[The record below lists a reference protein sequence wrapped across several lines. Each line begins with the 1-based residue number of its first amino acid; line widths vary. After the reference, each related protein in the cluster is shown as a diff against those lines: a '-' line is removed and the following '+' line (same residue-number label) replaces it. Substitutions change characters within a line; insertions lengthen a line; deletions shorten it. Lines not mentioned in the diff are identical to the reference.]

1 MSINRTFGRYFILAR
16 SENDA
21 DMYDYIVVGSG
32 SAGSLVAS
40 RLSED
45 STAKVLVVE
54 AGGSDRGFWLRLPVG
69 YFKSIY
75 NERFSHLYKSE
86 PGEGVAGRQI
96 DCPRGRVVGGSSS
109 INGLIFIRG
118 QQEDYDDWE
127 ASGAEGWNYNQV
139 LPYFRKFEK
148 YEGKPS
154 QYRGALGELSVSD
167 LRNQNDAC
175 DDWMKAAMGLG
186 LPANE
191 DFNGESTF
199 GIGAYQLTL
208 NGRWRESAATAF
220 LTPALDRSN
229 LTLSTRAQVTRLIIE
244 KCKAVGVE
252 YLQGGQVKRAYAS
265 SEVILCGGAVQTP
278 QLLQLS
284 GIGPADLLMSLGITP
299 VMDAPEVG
307 ENLQDHLQMRTI
319 VELADT
325 RSSLNDHVRNP
336 LRLAK
341 MGLDWLLHS
350 KGPLTV
356 GAGQVGGAVCS
367 KYAQNGRPDLQLF
380 VMPLSVDK
388 PGTPLHRY
396 SGFTTSFWQ
405 CHPQSRGSIRI
416 RSTNPNDDPAIQ
428 PNYLSA
434 KHDCDVMIEGL
445 KLVRDIYQQPAFK
458 DRWSR
463 EIIPGADHQSNDEL
477 LSAIRQNA
485 STVYHLVGSCRMGSD
500 QKAVV
505 DPRLRVNGIEG
516 LRIIDASVMPKIPS
530 ANTNAPTYMIA
541 EKGAAMVRAAKQ

>member
-1 MSINRTFGRYFILAR
+1 MAS
-16 SENDA
+16 SSNDT

-45 STAKVLVVE
+45 SAARVLVVE
-54 AGGSDRGFWLRLPVG
+54 AGGPDRGFWLRLPVG

-86 PGEGVAGRQI
+86 PGEGVSGRQI

-118 QQEDYDDWE
+118 QQEDYNDWE

-139 LPYFRKFEK
+139 LPHFRKFEN
-148 YEGKPS
+148 YQGKPS
-154 QYRGALGELSVSD
+154 QFRGAYGELSVSD

-175 DDWMKAAMGLG
+175 DDWMKAAISTG

-191 DFNGESTF
+191 DFNGESTY
-199 GIGAYQLTL
+199 GIGSYQLTL
-208 NGRWRESAATAF
+208 KGRWRESAATAF
-220 LTPALDRSN
+220 LKPALDRSN
-229 LTLSTRAQVTRLIIE
+229 LTLSTGAQVTRLIIE
-244 KCKAVGVE
+244 KGRAVGIE
-252 YLQGGQVKRAYAS
+252 YLQAGELKRAYAA

-284 GIGPADLLMSLGITP
+284 GIGPADLLSSMGITP
-299 VMDAPEVG
+299 LVDAPEVG

-319 VELADT
+319 IELSDT

-336 LRLAK
+336 LKLAK

-405 CHPQSRGSIRI
+405 CHPQSRGSIHI
-416 RSTNPNDDPAIQ
+416 RSSNPNDDPAIQ

-434 KHDCDVMIEGL
+434 EHDCKIMVEGL
-445 KLVRDIYQQPAFK
+445 KMVRDIYQQPAFK
-458 DRWSR
+458 SRWKR
-463 EIIPGADHQSNDEL
+463 EVIPGAAHQSDDEIL
-477 LSAIRQNA
+477 TAIRQSA
-485 STVYHLVGSCRMGSD
+485 GTVYHLVGTCRMGSD

-505 DPRLRVNGIEG
+505 DPQLRVNGIDS
-516 LRIIDASVMPKIPS
+516 LRVIDASVMPTIPS
-530 ANTNAPTYMIA
+530 ANTNAAAYMIA
-541 EKGAAMVRAAKQ
+541 EKGAAMVQAAKQ

>member
-1 MSINRTFGRYFILAR
+1 MSTNRTFTEAVLVGL
-16 SENDA
+16 NDNNA
-21 DMYDYIVVGSG
+21 ERYDYIVVGSG
-32 SAGSLVAS
+32 SAGSLVAA

-45 STAKVLVVE
+45 AAARVLVVE
-54 AGGSDRGFWLRLPVG
+54 AGGSDSGFWLRLPVG

-75 NERFSHLYKSE
+75 NERVSHLYKSE
-86 PGEGVAGRQI
+86 PGAGVSGRRI

-127 ASGAEGWNYNQV
+127 SSGAEGWGYQQV
-139 LPYFRKFEK
+139 LPHFRKFEN
-148 YEGKPS
+148 YQGKPS

-175 DDWMKAAMGLG
+175 DDWMKAAIDSG
-186 LPANE
+186 LPTNE
-191 DFNGESTF
+191 DFNGESTY
-199 GIGAYQLTL
+199 GIGSYQLTL

-220 LTPALDRSN
+220 LKPALDRSN

-244 KCKAVGVE
+244 KGRAIGIE
-252 YLQGGQVKRAYAS
+252 YQQGGQLKRAYAT

-284 GIGPADLLMSLGITP
+284 GIGPVELLTSLGITP
-299 VMDAPEVG
+299 LVDASEVG

-319 VELADT
+319 VELSDT
-325 RSSLNDHVRNP
+325 HSSLNDHVRNP
-336 LRLAK
+336 IKLTK
-341 MGLDWLLHS
+341 MGLDWLLQS

-356 GAGQVGGAVCS
+356 GAGQVGGAICS

-388 PGTPLHRY
+388 PGKPLHRY

-405 CHPQSRGSIRI
+405 CHPQSRGSIHI
-416 RSTNPNDDPAIQ
+416 RSADPSADPAIQ
-428 PNYLSA
+428 PNYLA
-434 KHDCDVMIEGL
+434 AEHDCNVMVEGL
-445 KLVRDIYQQPAFK
+445 KMVRDIYQQPAFK
-458 DRWSR
+458 NRWNQ
-463 EIIPGADHQSNDEL
+463 EVIPGADCQSDAEIL
-477 LSAIRQNA
+477 AAIRQNA
-485 STVYHLVGSCRMGSD
+485 STVYHLVGTCRMGSD

-505 DPRLRVNGIEG
+505 DPQLRVNGIEG
-516 LRIIDASVMPKIPS
+516 LRVIDSSVMPQIPS
-530 ANTNAPTYMIA
+530 ANTNAATYMIA
-541 EKGAAMVRAAKQ
+541 EKGAAMIRDAQ